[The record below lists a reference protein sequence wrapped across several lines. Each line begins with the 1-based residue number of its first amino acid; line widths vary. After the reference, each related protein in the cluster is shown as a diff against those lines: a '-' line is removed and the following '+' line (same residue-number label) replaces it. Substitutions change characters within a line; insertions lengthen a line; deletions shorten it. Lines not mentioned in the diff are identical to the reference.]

1 MGLKVLVVYYSLQ
14 GNSKCVGDHIA
25 DLLKADVEEI
35 KTVKPID
42 PHRFMD
48 HYWEGNKEQ
57 PLEEVQ
63 IKTPKHDP
71 KNYDM
76 IVIGTP
82 VWAWAPAPPVT
93 AYLKKMSI
101 AGKKL
106 ALYTCSEGE
115 AGRTLEKMKGFL
127 KDSKV
132 LSEREFINPR
142 NDMNGTCSM
151 KAQEWARSLSRIS

>member
-1 MGLKVLVVYYSLQ
+1 LGLKVLVVYYSLQ